1 MSFLRDLRATLPSL
15 LVVPVGLALVKA
27 AVDRIQDEPNTPD
40 ILPKTP
46 DSPTKFVG
54 LPDREEQIEEKLRG
68 LP

>member
-1 MSFLRDLRATLPSL
+1 MVFLREALTL
-15 LVVPVGLALVKA
+15 VAGLALTKII
-27 AVDRIQDEPNTPD
+27 VDRTTDELNTPD
-40 ILPKTP
+40 ILPKIP

>member
-1 MSFLRDLRATLPSL
+1 MAAIRQALTL
-15 LVVPVGLALVKA
+15 VAGLALTKII
-27 AVDRIQDEPNTPD
+27 VDRTTDEPNTPD

-54 LPDREEQIEEKLRG
+54 LPDRDKQIEEKLRG

>member
-1 MSFLRDLRATLPSL
+1 MAAIRQALTL
-15 LVVPVGLALVKA
+15 VAGLALTKII
-27 AVDRIQDEPNTPD
+27 VDRTTDEPNTPD

-54 LPDREEQIEEKLRG
+54 LPDREKQIEERLRD

>member
-1 MSFLRDLRATLPSL
+1 MAKIRAALSL
-15 LVVPVGLALVKA
+15 LAGLAITKVI
-27 AVDRIQDEPNTPD
+27 VDRTQDEPNTPD

-54 LPDREEQIEEKLRG
+54 LPDREEQIKEKLRG

>member
-1 MSFLRDLRATLPSL
+1 MAKIRAALSL
-15 LVVPVGLALVKA
+15 LAGLAITKVI
-27 AVDRIQDEPNTPD
+27 VDRTQDEPNTPD

-54 LPDREEQIEEKLRG
+54 LPDRGEQIEEKLFE

>member
-1 MSFLRDLRATLPSL
+1 MAKIRAALSL
-15 LVVPVGLALVKA
+15 LAGLAITKVI
-27 AVDRIQDEPNTPD
+27 VDRTQDEPNTPD

-54 LPDREEQIEEKLRG
+54 LPDREKQIEEKLRD

>member
-1 MSFLRDLRATLPSL
+1 MAKIRAALSL
-15 LVVPVGLALVKA
+15 LAGLAITKVI
-27 AVDRIQDEPNTPD
+27 VDRTQDEPNTPN

-54 LPDREEQIEEKLRG
+54 LPDREKQIEEKLRG

>member
-1 MSFLRDLRATLPSL
+1 MAAIRQALTL
-15 LVVPVGLALVKA
+15 VAGLALTKII
-27 AVDRIQDEPNTPD
+27 VDRTTDEPNTPN

-54 LPDREEQIEEKLRG
+54 LPDREKQIEEKLRG

>member
-1 MSFLRDLRATLPSL
+1 MAKIRAALSL
-15 LVVPVGLALVKA
+15 LAGLAITKVI
-27 AVDRIQDEPNTPD
+27 VNRTVDEPDTPD

-54 LPDREEQIEEKLRG
+54 LPDREKQIEERLRD

>member
-1 MSFLRDLRATLPSL
+1 MAAIRQALTL
-15 LVVPVGLALVKA
+15 VAGLALTKII
-27 AVDRIQDEPNTPD
+27 VDRTTDEPNTPD

-54 LPDREEQIEEKLRG
+54 LPDREKQIEEKLRG

>member
-1 MSFLRDLRATLPSL
+1 MAKIRAALSL
-15 LVVPVGLALVKA
+15 LAGLALTKA
-27 AVDRIQDEPNTPD
+27 IVDRTQDEPNTPD

-54 LPDREEQIEEKLRG
+54 LPDRDEQIEDKLRG

>member
-1 MSFLRDLRATLPSL
+1 MAKLRAALSL
-15 LVVPVGLALVKA
+15 LAGLAITKVI
-27 AVDRIQDEPNTPD
+27 VDRTVDEPDTPN

-54 LPDREEQIEEKLRG
+54 LPDREEQIEEKLRD

>member
-1 MSFLRDLRATLPSL
+1 MAAIRQALTL
-15 LVVPVGLALVKA
+15 VAGLALTKII
-27 AVDRIQDEPNTPD
+27 VDRTTDEPNTPD

-54 LPDREEQIEEKLRG
+54 LPDRDEQIEEKLRG

>member
-1 MSFLRDLRATLPSL
+1 MAKIRAALSL
-15 LVVPVGLALVKA
+15 LAGLAITKVI
-27 AVDRIQDEPNTPD
+27 VDRTQDEPNTPD

-54 LPDREEQIEEKLRG
+54 LPNREEQIEEKLRG

>member
-1 MSFLRDLRATLPSL
+1 MAKIRAALSL
-15 LVVPVGLALVKA
+15 LAGLAITKVI
-27 AVDRIQDEPNTPD
+27 VDRTVDEPDTPD

-54 LPDREEQIEEKLRG
+54 LPDREEQIEERLRD

>member
-1 MSFLRDLRATLPSL
+1 MAAIRQALTL
-15 LVVPVGLALVKA
+15 VAGLALTKII
-27 AVDRIQDEPNTPD
+27 VDRTQDEPDTPD

>member
-1 MSFLRDLRATLPSL
+1 MAAIRQALTL
-15 LVVPVGLALVKA
+15 VAGLALTKII
-27 AVDRIQDEPNTPD
+27 VDRTTDEPNTPD

>member
-1 MSFLRDLRATLPSL
+1 MAAIRQALTL
-15 LVVPVGLALVKA
+15 VAGLALTKII
-27 AVDRIQDEPNTPD
+27 VDRTTDVPDTPD

>member
-1 MSFLRDLRATLPSL
+1 MTKIRAELSL
-15 LVVPVGLALVKA
+15 LAGLAITKVI
-27 AVDRIQDEPNTPD
+27 VDRTVDEPDTPD

-54 LPDREEQIEEKLRG
+54 LPDREEQIEEKLRD

>member
-1 MSFLRDLRATLPSL
+1 MAAIRQALTLIA
-15 LVVPVGLALVKA
+15 GLALTKII
-27 AVDRIQDEPNTPD
+27 VDRTTDEPNTPD

>member
-1 MSFLRDLRATLPSL
+1 MAKIRAALSL
-15 LVVPVGLALVKA
+15 LAGLAVTKLI
-27 AVDRIQDEPNTPD
+27 VDRTTDEPNTPD

-54 LPDREEQIEEKLRG
+54 LPIREEQIEEKLRG

>member
-1 MSFLRDLRATLPSL
+1 MTKIRAALSL
-15 LVVPVGLALVKA
+15 LAGLAITKVI
-27 AVDRIQDEPNTPD
+27 VDRTQDEPNTPD

-54 LPDREEQIEEKLRG
+54 LPNREEQIEEKLRG

>member
-1 MSFLRDLRATLPSL
+1 MAKIRAALSL
-15 LVVPVGLALVKA
+15 LAGLAITKVI
-27 AVDRIQDEPNTPD
+27 VDRTVDQPDTPD

-54 LPDREEQIEEKLRG
+54 LPIREEQIEEKLRD

>member
-1 MSFLRDLRATLPSL
+1 MAAIRQALTL
-15 LVVPVGLALVKA
+15 VAGLALTKIIVN
-27 AVDRIQDEPNTPD
+27 RTTDEPNTPD

>member
-1 MSFLRDLRATLPSL
+1 MAKIRAALSL
-15 LVVPVGLALVKA
+15 LAGLAITKVI
-27 AVDRIQDEPNTPD
+27 VNRTVDEPDTPD

-54 LPDREEQIEEKLRG
+54 LPDREEQIEEKLRD

>member
-1 MSFLRDLRATLPSL
+1 MAAIRQALTL
-15 LVVPVGLALVKA
+15 VAGLALTKIIVE
-27 AVDRIQDEPNTPD
+27 RTQDEPNTPD

>member
-1 MSFLRDLRATLPSL
+1 MAKIRAALSL
-15 LVVPVGLALVKA
+15 LAGLAITNVI
-27 AVDRIQDEPNTPD
+27 VDRTQDEPNTPD

>member
-1 MSFLRDLRATLPSL
+1 MAKIRAALSL
-15 LVVPVGLALVKA
+15 LAGLAITKVI
-27 AVDRIQDEPNTPD
+27 VDRTQDEPNTPD

-54 LPDREEQIEEKLRG
+54 LLDREEQIEEKLRG

>member
-1 MSFLRDLRATLPSL
+1 MAKIRAALSL
-15 LVVPVGLALVKA
+15 LAGLAITKVI
-27 AVDRIQDEPNTPD
+27 VNRTVDEPDTPD

-54 LPDREEQIEEKLRG
+54 LPNREEQIEEKLRG

>member
-1 MSFLRDLRATLPSL
+1 MVFLREALTLIA
-15 LVVPVGLALVKA
+15 GLALTKVI
-27 AVDRIQDEPNTPD
+27 VDRTQDEPNTPD

-54 LPDREEQIEEKLRG
+54 LPDRGEQIEEKLRG